1 MAAPMTPE
9 IAEAPIDGFIT
20 AIAERLDRANA
31 VAKTAVTCL
40 EAGNR
45 EQAVTIVTGVQELVV
60 DVNTFLNAA
69 TLIKRNAERHV
80 LAFGAIG
87 A

>member
-1 MAAPMTPE
+1 M
-9 IAEAPIDGFIT
+9 
-20 AIAERLDRANA
+20 
-31 VAKTAVTCL
+31 

-69 TLIKRNAERHV
+69 TLIKRNAE
-80 LAFGAIG
+80 L
-87 A
+87 

>member
-1 MAAPMTPE
+1 MMAPMTPE
-9 IAEAPIDGFIT
+9 IAEAAIDEFIT
-20 AIAERLDRANA
+20 AIAEHLDRANA
-31 VAKTAVTCL
+31 AAKAAVTCM

-69 TLIKRNAERHV
+69 TLIKRNAER
-80 LAFGAIG
+80 
-87 A
+87 

>member
-1 MAAPMTPE
+1 MAAPMPPE
-9 IAEAPIDGFIT
+9 IADAAIDELIT

-31 VAKTAVTCL
+31 VAKTAVTCP

-45 EQAVTIVTGVQELVV
+45 EQAVIIVTGMQGLVV

-69 TLIKRNAERHV
+69 TLKRNAEP
-80 LAFGAIG
+80 
-87 A
+87 

>member
-1 MAAPMTPE
+1 MMAPMTPE
-9 IAEAPIDGFIT
+9 IAEAAIEEFIT

-31 VAKTAVTCL
+31 AAKAAVTCM

-45 EQAVTIVTGVQELVV
+45 EQAVTIVMGVQELVV

-69 TLIKRNAERHV
+69 TLIKRNAE
-80 LAFGAIG
+80 L
-87 A
+87 